1 MELSKKTSSISSSL
15 TLALTAKATELKAQ
29 GKDVISFGVGEP
41 DFNTPENIIKVA
53 INAMENGKTKYT
65 AVSGIVELKE
75 AIAKKLKKDNGL
87 NYSKENI
94 IVSTGA
100 KQCLANVFSAILN
113 PGDEVII
120 PSPYWISY
128 PELIKLADGTPV
140 FVETSKSNGF
150 KITKDEIKKVINNNV
165 KAIVINSPNN
175 PTGSVY
181 SKEELEDIANIAKE
195 YDLFIIS
202 DEIYEKLIYLDDCK
216 HVSIA
221 SLSEDAFNR
230 TIVINGFSKSYS
242 MTGWRIGYAA
252 GPEKVIKVM
261 NNIQSHTTSN
271 ANTITQYAALE
282 ALNGPQNDMNEMIA
296 TFKKRKEKMVKLL
309 DEIED
314 VSYIEPTGAFYVFI
328 DISEILRKYNI
339 KGSLEFSKML
349 LDDKN
354 VVVIPGAAFGL
365 DDYIRLSYATSEEN
379 IEQGVKRIKEFVNNL
394 MQ

>member
-1 MELSKKTSSISSSL
+1 MELSKKTSSIASSL
-15 TLALTAKATELKAQ
+15 TLALTAKAAELRAQ
-29 GKDVISFGVGEP
+29 GEDVISFGVGEP
-41 DFNTPENIIKVA
+41 DFNTPENIIKAA
-53 INAMENGKTKYT
+53 IDAMESGKTKYT

-75 AIAKKLKKDNGL
+75 AIVKKLKEDNEL

-94 IVSTGA
+94 IISTGA

-113 PGDEVII
+113 PEDEVII

-128 PELIKLADGTPV
+128 PELVKLADGVPV
-140 FVETSKSNGF
+140 FVETAKENGF
-150 KITKDEIKKVINNNV
+150 KITKNDIKKVINKNT
-165 KAIVINSPNN
+165 KAIIINSPNN

-181 SKEELEDIANIAKE
+181 SKEELEEIANIAKE

-261 NNIQSHTTSN
+261 TNIQSHITSN
-271 ANTITQYAALE
+271 VNTIAQYAAWE
-282 ALNGPQNDMNEMIA
+282 ALNGQQDELKEMVA
-296 TFKKRKEKMVKLL
+296 TFKKRKEMMVRLL
-309 DEIED
+309 DEIKD

-339 KGSLEFSKML
+339 KDSLEFSKIL
-349 LDDKN
+349 LEDKN
-354 VVVIPGAAFGL
+354 VVVIPGVAFGL
-365 DDYIRLSYATSEEN
+365 NDYIRLSYATSEEN

-394 MQ
+394 M